1 MVPRTYIGGSQPSV
15 TPPSGDL
22 TLLAS
27 RDIHTRVLNA
37 HTETHTYTQIQN
49 IVNIFKSQAWWRMTL
64 IPKFRRQKQ
73 AALLEFEARLS
84 T

>member
-1 MVPRTYIGGSQPSV
+1 MVPRTYIGGSQPPV

-37 HTETHTYTQIQN
+37 HTHIHINTKYLKYFQ
-49 IVNIFKSQAWWRMTL
+49 KSGMVANDF
-64 IPKFRRQKQ
+64 KFRRQKQ